1 MKGTAL
7 LLKSR
12 LVLCVDDDI
21 SIREFYG
28 RLLSKEGYEVIFAG
42 TGLQALDLVQSAKNP
57 VDAAILDY
65 ELPGM
70 NGFELAVRLKQHDP
84 GLPILMISGCLPEL
98 EEMLPFVDA
107 AMSKGV
113 PVGDILEG
121 IDLLVTRK
129 CCDGMKQH
137 LYETTQ
143 ENLPKYRQK
152 RRLLGFQ
159 E

>member
-1 MKGTAL
+1 
-7 LLKSR
+7 
-12 LVLCVDDDI
+12 VLCVDDDAA
-21 SIREFYG
+21 IREFYG
-28 RLLSKEGYEVIFAG
+28 SLLGREGYEVIFAG
-42 TGLQALDLVQSAKNP
+42 TGFQALALIQSARNP

-113 PVGDILEG
+113 PVRHILEG
-121 IDLLVTRK
+121 LELLVTSR
-129 CCDGMKQH
+129 
-137 LYETTQ
+137 
-143 ENLPKYRQK
+143 RQ
-152 RRLLGFQ
+152 RQLNTA
-159 E
+159 

>member
-1 MKGTAL
+1 M
-7 LLKSR
+7 
-12 LVLCVDDDI
+12 LCVDDDAA
-21 SIREFYG
+21 IREFYACLLG
-28 RLLSKEGYEVIFAG
+28 REGYEVMFAG
-42 TGLQALDLVQSAKNP
+42 TGFQALALVQSAKNP

-113 PVGDILEG
+113 PVRHILEG
-121 IDLLVTRK
+121 LDLLVTS
-129 CCDGMKQH
+129 
-137 LYETTQ
+137 
-143 ENLPKYRQK
+143 RQQ
-152 RRLLGFQ
+152 RQLSRA
-159 E
+159 